1 MKLSEQPVVFSMFGK
16 GKKTVK
22 DFKAWIKMYDGNAD
36 NVLGVVCD
44 ISLAFLAAVKE
55 EFGVPT

>member
-1 MKLSEQPVVFSMFGK
+1 MKQSKQPVVFAMFGK

-22 DFKAWIKMYDGNAD
+22 DFKAWIKMYGGSAN

-44 ISLAFLAAVKE
+44 MFWQR
-55 EFGVPT
+55 